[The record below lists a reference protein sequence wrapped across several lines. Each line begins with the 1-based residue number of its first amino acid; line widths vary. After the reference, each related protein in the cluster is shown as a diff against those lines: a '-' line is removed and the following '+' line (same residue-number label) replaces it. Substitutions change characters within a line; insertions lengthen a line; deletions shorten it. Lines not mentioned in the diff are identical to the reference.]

1 MEKANI
7 TLYTVIGDPGRIETA
22 IREHFKE
29 MTKEFTPENGNILLT
44 LADDST
50 ISFNINHRQDKPD
63 FIASHTA
70 GMANYFSS
78 AETPLVELKEN
89 VFTANPCI
97 QLRDR
102 YHFRYRRQWRSH
114 QLYHQRPLRHCE
126 RCKRLPA
133 LPQHADIY
141 PGRQIAILYQ
151 RRKPVDGI
159 YADCQCRPAGRKPPP
174 RIACRYEK
182 TPAFKRPAQSKKHSL
197 YGTTAL

>member
-7 TLYTVIGDPGRIETA
+7 TLYTVIGDPGRIVTA

-89 VFTANPCI
+89 VLQQIRVFNCVTGITFDIDDNGDRTSYIINGLFAIANDVNGF
-97 QLRDR
+97 L
-102 YHFRYRRQWRSH
+102 
-114 QLYHQRPLRHCE
+114 LYPSM
-126 RCKRLPA
+126 
-133 LPQHADIY
+133 
-141 PGRQIAILYQ
+141 QI
-151 RRKPVDGI
+151 
-159 YADCQCRPAGRKPPP
+159 
-174 RIACRYEK
+174 
-182 TPAFKRPAQSKKHSL
+182 
-197 YGTTAL
+197 

>member
-7 TLYTVIGDPGRIETA
+7 TLYTVIGDPGRIVTA

-89 VFTANPCI
+89 VLQQIRVFNCVTGITFDIDDNEDRTSYIINGLFAIANDVNGFLLYPSMQI
-97 QLRDR
+97 YTQEGKLLFSIKGESQLTEFMPIANAD
-102 YHFRYRRQWRSH
+102 
-114 QLYHQRPLRHCE
+114 LLDGN
-126 RCKRLPA
+126 LP
-133 LPQHADIY
+133 I
-141 PGRQIAILYQ
+141 
-151 RRKPVDGI
+151 
-159 YADCQCRPAGRKPPP
+159 
-174 RIACRYEK
+174 
-182 TPAFKRPAQSKKHSL
+182 
-197 YGTTAL
+197 